1 MVESTEQNNSVQTF
15 ECSDTSSESHGTN
28 SGKPFAL
35 PGSNGAAVVDE
46 QSGIV
51 FGLAVATT
59 LGSCDSPF
67 KHATFCLR
75 LNYALES
82 LNEVYNLGVGTLRT
96 LET

>member
-1 MVESTEQNNSVQTF
+1 MVVSTEQNNSVQTF
-15 ECSDTSSESHGTN
+15 ECSDTSLESHGTD

-35 PGSNGAAVVDE
+35 PSSNGAAVVDE

-51 FGLAVATT
+51 FGLAVAS
-59 LGSCDSPF
+59 LDSCDSPF